1 MIGDRFIEVKKFK
14 LFYDG
19 LFYAKFEYFKEKYR
33 IELFLTPA
41 MLFKILQNEG
51 LEKIDSIQSL
61 DFYSEGVDFFNTTLL
76 FEVFNS
82 EKSRISFLTSE
93 KAEHYQDS
101 GYFLT
106 HCLIK
111 DNK

>member
-1 MIGDRFIEVKKFK
+1 MIGDRIIEVKKFK

-19 LFYAKFEYFKEKYR
+19 LFYAEFEYFKEKYK
-33 IELFLTPA
+33 IKLYLTPA

-61 DFYSEGVDFFNTTLL
+61 DFYNEGVDFFKTTLL

-82 EKSRISFLTSE
+82 EKGRISFLTSE
-93 KAEHYQDS
+93 EAELYQDS
-101 GYFLT
+101 GYYLT
-106 HCLIK
+106 RCVIK
-111 DNK
+111 GNE